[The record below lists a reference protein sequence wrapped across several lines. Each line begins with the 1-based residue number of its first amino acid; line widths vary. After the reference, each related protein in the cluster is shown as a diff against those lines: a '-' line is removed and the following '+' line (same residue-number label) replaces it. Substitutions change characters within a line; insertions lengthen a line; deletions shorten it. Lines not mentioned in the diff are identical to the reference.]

1 MGLKHFQKKKKPLR
15 RRKKKD
21 PFYSSKE
28 WKDLRY
34 QVLKES
40 DGRCEC
46 CGKSKKDLRE
56 DGITKV
62 KLTIDHIIPRSVDKT
77 KELDRDN
84 LQVLCE
90 DCNEAKSNTDF
101 SDWR

>member
-1 MGLKHFQKKKKPLR
+1 MLK
-15 RRKKKD
+15 RKKKD

-28 WKDLRY
+28 WKEMRY
-34 QVLKES
+34 QVLKENG
-40 DGRCEC
+40 GRCEC

-62 KLTIDHIIPRSVDKT
+62 KLTVDHIIPRSVEKS
-77 KELDRDN
+77 KELDINN
-84 LQVLCE
+84 LQVLCQ